1 MLLVTPGWWSAWNPF
16 WKSILAVL
24 GGITTIAA
32 AWKPI
37 TGTFEWWISRY
48 DGAVLEFL
56 RGRENVA
63 HAMVG
68 FVVPEPT
75 SVTFMANNL
84 KRKPQRVHKSL
95 SRLERKDKV
104 HREVGGWQL
113 GPTPIH
119 SKADL
124 SRWNKGW

>member
-1 MLLVTPGWWSAWNPF
+1 MVFITPGWWSALDPF
-16 WKSILAVL
+16 WKGIVAAL
-24 GGITTIAA
+24 GGISTIAA

-37 TGTFEWWISRY
+37 TGTAEWWISRH

-63 HAMVG
+63 RAMPG

-84 KRKPQRVHKSL
+84 KRTPKSVQKSL
-95 SRLERKDKV
+95 LRLERRDRV
-104 HREVGGWQL
+104 HRGIGGWQF
-113 GPTPIH
+113 GPMPPRPQT
-119 SKADL
+119 DL
-124 SRWNKGW
+124 SRWA